1 MKLHRNEKFVK
12 WGLTAFVVFAACA
25 LFWIV
30 FSNLPGFYAVVQ
42 KFIDIIA
49 PLLYGC
55 LFAYLM
61 NPLMKWSMKL
71 LKKWFAKSKK
81 PRSERKVEAWCTG
94 ISVVFTVLVFLLMV
108 VAFFAL
114 VVPSLITSAK
124 DLLSKIQIYYETI
137 VIWVEKLL
145 LDLGIGDWQQIEQW
159 LNENYNKLIQFASDA
174 IMRMDFGSILS
185 GVTSSVSSIVMGV
198 FNAVVGVI
206 AAVYI
211 LIYKKQLCAQTKKI
225 VVSLFPTTRANRI
238 FEVSRRTNRIF
249 GGYVIGKL
257 LDAAFVGV
265 VTYIALLIMKMPY
278 APLIAVIVGVTN
290 IIPFFGPFIGA
301 IPSAF
306 LLLIDKPINA
316 VYFVI
321 FIIVLQ
327 MVDGY
332 IVENRILG
340 EKLGISDLWVLAAIL
355 VFGGVFGF
363 AGMLLG
369 VPVFA
374 VIYSLI
380 SDGVDRRLTKKR
392 YPLETGMY
400 YSLQNVEDL
409 PVEPAPSNSFISVE
423 PSYDMKIEPE
433 DEDYEEEEE

>member
-1 MKLHRNEKFVK
+1 MKLHRNEKFIK

-30 FSNLPGFYAVVQ
+30 FSNLSGFYAVVLR
-42 KFIDIIA
+42 FFDIIA

-61 NPLMKWSMKL
+61 NPIMKWSMKL
-71 LKKWFAKSKK
+71 LRKWFSKSKK
-81 PRSERKVEAWCTG
+81 LRNERKVESLCTG
-94 ISVVFTVLVFLLMV
+94 ISVAFSVLVFLTVV
-108 VAFFAL
+108 VAFVAL
-114 VVPSLITSAK
+114 VVPSLVGSVK
-124 DLLSKIQIYYETI
+124 DLMGKLQGYYETI
-137 VIWVEKLL
+137 VLWVENLL
-145 LDLGIGDWQQIEQW
+145 MKIGIGDWQQIEQW
-159 LNENYNKLIQFASDA
+159 LYDNYNKLIGFATDTLMKMDFAS
-174 IMRMDFGSILS
+174 IIS
-185 GVTSSVSSIVMGV
+185 GVTSSVSGFVMGV
-198 FNAVVGVI
+198 FNIVVGLI

-225 VVSLFPTTRANRI
+225 VVSLFSTAKANRI
-238 FEVSRRTNRIF
+238 FEVCRRTNYIF

-257 LDAAFVGV
+257 LDAVFVGV

-278 APLIAVIVGVTN
+278 APLIAVMVGVTN
-290 IIPFFGPFIGA
+290 VIPFFGPFIGA

-306 LLLIDKPINA
+306 LLLIDNPINA

-327 MVDGY
+327 MIDGY

-340 EKLGISDLWVLAAIL
+340 EKLGISDLWVLASIL
-355 VFGGVFGF
+355 VFGEVFGF

-380 SDGVDRRLTKKR
+380 SDGVDRRLTRKH
-392 YPLETGMY
+392 YPLQTGLY

-409 PVEPAPSNSFISVE
+409 PVEPAPSNSFVSVE
-423 PSYDMKIEPE
+423 PAYDMKIEPE
-433 DEDYEEEEE
+433 DEEYEEEEE